1 MNVAKVRVHDSGH
14 VVDRARI
21 RHGAPHILNAVRE
34 LVGTIPDPELPM
46 VSIADLGILRDV
58 RVDDDGQTVVE
69 ITPTYSGCPAVDA
82 IRDDIV
88 RALDAEGVAGRVDV
102 MLSPAWTTDWIS
114 DSGRAALAEAGIAPP
129 APRVGTRVS
138 LGLGIRCPRCGSL
151 HTREL
156 SHFGSTACKALWV
169 CERCHEPFDRFKELV

>member
-1 MNVAKVRVHDSGH
+1 MNVASVPVHDSGQ
-14 VVDRARI
+14 VVDRAHI
-21 RHGAPHILNAVRE
+21 RDGAPHILNAVRAS
-34 LVGTIPDPELPM
+34 VAAIPDPELPM

-58 RVDDDGQTVVE
+58 RVDADGQAIVE

-88 RALDAEGVAGRVDV
+88 RVLDAEGVSGRVDV
-102 MLSPAWTTDWIS
+102 VLSPAWTTDWIS
-114 DSGRAALAEAGIAPP
+114 DSGRQALADAGIAPP
-129 APRVGTRVS
+129 APRGTRVS
-138 LGLGIRCPRCGSL
+138 LGLGIRCPRCGSM

>member
-1 MNVAKVRVHDSGH
+1 MASVHDSGH
-14 VVDRARI
+14 VIDRAHI
-21 RHGAPHILNAVRE
+21 RHGSPHVLNAVRE
-34 LVGTIPDPELPM
+34 LVATIPDPELPM

-58 RVDDDGQTVVE
+58 RVDDDGQVVVE

-82 IRDDIV
+82 IRDDIR
-88 RALDAEGVAGRVDV
+88 RALDAAGVAGRVDV
-102 MLSPAWTTDWIS
+102 VLSPAWTTDWIS
-114 DSGRAALAEAGIAPP
+114 DTGRQALADAGIAPP

-138 LGLGIRCPRCGSL
+138 LGLGIRCPLCGSM

-169 CERCHEPFDRFKELV
+169 CERCHEPFDRFKELR